1 MVQKPN
7 IAIVWRG
14 PPADRGKSLP
24 ETSRLAPVVRS
35 LQMQGFETEG
45 VVWCEEA
52 AEEFRAQLL
61 SFKGALV
68 WVDPLT
74 GDRDRSLLD
83 PILRSAADK
92 GVWIGSHPD
101 TILKIGTKQVLYDTR
116 AVGWS
121 SDVVLYRTYDEF
133 TRDFPSRLKASGTR
147 VLKRYRGN
155 GGQGVWKVV
164 LKGDGETVRLQ
175 EATNREGKA
184 EELPL
189 VSFIE
194 RCSAY
199 FVGEGRLID
208 QAFQPRI
215 VDGIVRCY
223 MVANALVGFSRQY
236 PPGYGTPITPEE
248 TFGLPAAKTMY
259 PPDAA
264 EFASLKT
271 SLEREWVPHMQRVL
285 DIGDAAL
292 PALWDA
298 DSLFGPKDKA
308 GWDSYVLCEIN
319 ASCVSPFPPEAPAK
333 IAAHVGQ
340 ALANLR

>member
-1 MVQKPN
+1 V
-7 IAIVWRG
+7 
-14 PPADRGKSLP
+14 P
-24 ETSRLAPVVRS
+24 ETSRLVPVFGALTAVG
-35 LQMQGFETEG
+35 LEPEP

-61 SFKGALV
+61 GCKGALV

-83 PILRSAADK
+83 PILRGVADK

-121 SDVVLYRTYDEF
+121 SNVALYRTQEEF
-133 TRDFPSRLKASGTR
+133 TCDFPLRLKVSGTR

-164 LKGDGETVRLQ
+164 LKADGETVRLQ
-175 EATNREGKA
+175 EATHRDGRT
-184 EELPL
+184 EEIPL
-189 VSFIE
+189 AAFVE
-194 RCSAY
+194 RCRSC
-199 FVGEGRLID
+199 FEGEGRLVD
-208 QAFQPRI
+208 QEFQPRI

-223 MVANALVGFSRQY
+223 MVAGSLVGFSRQY

-259 PPDAA
+259 PPDAE
-264 EFASLKT
+264 EFGPLKA
-271 SLEREWVPHMQRVL
+271 SLERQWLPHMQRL
-285 DIGDAAL
+285 LGISDDQL
-292 PALWDA
+292 PVLWDA
-298 DSLFGPKDKA
+298 DFLFGPKDPA
-308 GWDSYVLCEIN
+308 GNDTYVLCEIN
-319 ASCVSPFPPEAPAK
+319 ASCVTPFPPEAPGK
-333 IAAHVGQ
+333 IAAHVRQ
-340 ALANLR
+340 ALAVRH

>member
-1 MVQKPN
+1 MVQKPA
-7 IAIVWRG
+7 IAVVWRG
-14 PPADRGKSLP
+14 TPADRGKPLP
-24 ETSRLAPVVRS
+24 ETSRLTPVVRS
-35 LQMQGFETEG
+35 LQFQGFETEG

-52 AEEFRAQLL
+52 AEEFRAQL
-61 SFKGALV
+61 FGCDGALV

-74 GDRDRSLLD
+74 ADRDRSVLD

-121 SDVVLYRTYDEF
+121 SDVALYRTHAEF
-133 TRDFPSRLKASGTR
+133 ARDFPQRLKAFGTR

-164 LKGDGETVRLQ
+164 LKADGETVRLQ
-175 EATNREGKA
+175 EASNREGKA
-184 EELPL
+184 EEILL

-194 RCSAY
+194 RCRAY
-199 FVGEGRLID
+199 FEGEGRLID

-259 PPDAA
+259 PPDAP
-264 EFASLKT
+264 EFAALKAN
-271 SLEREWVPHMQRVL
+271 LEREWVPHMQRVL
-285 DIGDAAL
+285 EISDSQL
-292 PALWDA
+292 PVLWDA
-298 DSLFGPKDKA
+298 DFLFGPKDAA
-308 GWDSYVLCEIN
+308 GNDTYLLCEIN
-319 ASCVSPFPPEAPAK
+319 ASCVSPFPPEAPGE
-333 IAAHVGQ
+333 IARRVKEM
-340 ALANLR
+340 LS